1 MNMNKINH
9 SRANFGGIYD
19 DYSIGLTETLKFDF
33 NENQNL
39 KLGIMSKNE
48 NHEGRKV
55 TSNRLDRDWSVLNS
69 SIFTEYALRANDMF
83 RFVVSG
89 SYDRHDD
96 LRVII
101 VDSATNAKNK

>member
-1 MNMNKINH
+1 MKI
-9 SRANFGGIYD
+9 
-19 DYSIGLTETLKFDF
+19 K
-33 NENQNL
+33 NL

-69 SIFTEYALRANDMF
+69 SVFTEYALRANDMF

-89 SYDRHDD
+89 SYDRHDG

-101 VDSATNAKNK
+101 VDSATNAKNKQSNKHAWGWTLQGILYFSLSNLCFFTQI